1 MKTLLQ
7 NARCIVTCD
16 DNDSILRGADVLMQ
30 DGVIAAVGKL
40 GDVEADEVV
49 DASRMILYP
58 GLINTHHHLYQY
70 FTRNLR
76 HVQNL
81 ELFDWLTAL
90 YDIWAHL
97 NEAPFA

>member
-7 NARCIVTCD
+7 HARCIVTCD
-16 DNDSILRGADVLMQ
+16 DRDSILRDTDVWIQ
-30 DGVIAAVGKL
+30 DGVIAAIGNL
-40 GDVEADEVV
+40 GAVAADEIV

-81 ELFDWLTAL
+81 ELFDCSPRSTTSGR
-90 YDIWAHL
+90 I
-97 NEAPFA
+97 

>member
-40 GDVEADEVV
+40 GSIEADEVV

-58 GLINTHHHLYQY
+58 GLINTHHHLYQS
-70 FTRNLR
+70 
-76 HVQNL
+76 
-81 ELFDWLTAL
+81 
-90 YDIWAHL
+90 
-97 NEAPFA
+97 